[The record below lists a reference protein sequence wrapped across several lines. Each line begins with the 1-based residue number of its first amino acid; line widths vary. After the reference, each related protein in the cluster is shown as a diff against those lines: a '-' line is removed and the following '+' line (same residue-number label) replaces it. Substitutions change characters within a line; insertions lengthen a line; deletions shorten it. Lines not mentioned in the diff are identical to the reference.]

1 MEEIIYITGHKSP
14 DTDTICSA
22 IAHAEHLKSK
32 GVNVVPAKCGEINPE
47 TKFVLDYFGVEEPIT
62 IDSVADK
69 KIVLVDHNEKT
80 QSPEGIDNA
89 KVIGVIDHHKMGFS
103 SNEPIEVEIK
113 PVGSTAT
120 IIAQRMMKENFPIDK
135 KIAGLLLSAIL
146 SDTVIFKSST
156 TTRLDIETAE
166 ELNKIVGLKDIK
178 AFGIEM
184 KKKKS
189 SLSGLTAEQIIK
201 SDFKI
206 FESSLGNLGVGQI
219 ETADLTEALAR
230 KEELLKEMNS
240 IKEKEGLLFL
250 ILMLTDII
258 NEGSEL
264 LISEGFELKDIFKKE
279 IKDNSVYIEKMM
291 SRKKDLLPIITSA
304 LK

>member
-1 MEEIIYITGHKSP
+1 MEETIYIIGHKSP

-22 IAHAEHLKSK
+22 IAYAEYLKSK
-32 GVNVVPAKCGEINPE
+32 GINAIPVKCEDINPE
-47 TKFVLDYFGVEEPIT
+47 TKFVLSYFGVEEPAT

-69 KIVLVDHNEKT
+69 KIVLVDHNEKS
-80 QSPEGIDNA
+80 QCFEGMDSA
-89 KVIGVIDHHKMGFS
+89 KIIGVIDHHKMGFS

-120 IIAQRMMKENFPIDK
+120 IVAQRMIKEGLPIDK

-156 TTRLDIETAE
+156 TTKVDVETAE
-166 ELNKIVGLKDIK
+166 ELNKIAGIEDIK

-206 FESSLGNLGVGQI
+206 FESPLGNFGIGQI
-219 ETADLTEALAR
+219 ETADLTEALSR

-240 IKEKEGLLFL
+240 IKTKEVLMFL

-264 LISEGFELKDIFKKE
+264 LISEGFEPKDIFNKE
-279 IKDNSVYIEKMM
+279 IKDSSVYMEKMM
-291 SRKKDLLPIITSA
+291 SRKKDLLPILTSA
-304 LK
+304 LE